1 MSFLDRVRVC
11 QRRNLARHRRFL
23 VEDKAVGWIAPDM
36 ADRLRGFPETFRVEA
51 ETVRLAPDLADFD
64 SRSKAVEAVL
74 AALREEGYF
83 PGWRNEPYPVGED
96 FHKPPLFRMERA
108 AVPKF
113 GVRAYG
119 IHLNGYVERAGE
131 LQLWVAK
138 RSRSKATAPGKLD
151 HLVAGG
157 QPFGIGLADNLVK
170 EAAEEASLPADLA
183 RQARPAGFISY
194 VMENDEGIRNDV
206 LFVYDLAVPADFVPV
221 NTDGEI
227 EDFYLWP
234 IERVAETV
242 ASSEAFKFNV
252 ALVIIDFL
260 VRRGLLPPE
269 DPDYVEIVHGLRLG
283 SGGL

>member
-1 MSFLDRVRVC
+1 
-11 QRRNLARHRRFL
+11 
-23 VEDKAVGWIAPDM
+23 
-36 ADRLRGFPETFRVEA
+36 
-51 ETVRLAPDLADFD
+51 
-64 SRSKAVEAVL
+64 
-74 AALREEGYF
+74 
-83 PGWRNEPYPVGED
+83 
-96 FHKPPLFRMERA
+96 
-108 AVPKF
+108 
-113 GVRAYG
+113 
-119 IHLNGYVERAGE
+119 VERAGG